1 MGNSIIKN
9 IRHRLKICLNNIRV
23 ASKYDVLIEKSV
35 TIKYVDSISFGAK
48 CTLQSGVY
56 LYGSRSDKK
65 VIFGN
70 DVVIASNVMILGE
83 GGVVIGD
90 SSHLGPNVVLT
101 TQYGDRKNNNTFL
114 KYKPVKL
121 GKGAWIGSSS
131 VIMPG
136 AVLGSFCS
144 VAPNS
149 VVFGVWGDNCIL
161 SGNPA
166 REIGGAK

>member
-1 MGNSIIKN
+1 LSNSIIKN
-9 IRHRLKICLNNIRV
+9 IRHRLKLYINNIRV
-23 ASKYDVLIEKSV
+23 AFKYDVLIEKSV
-35 TIKYVDSISFGAK
+35 TIKYIDSISFGTK

-83 GGVVIGD
+83 GGVDIGD
-90 SSHLGPNVVLT
+90 ASHLGPNVVLT
-101 TQYGDRKNNNTFL
+101 TQYGDRNNNVTYL

-121 GKGAWIGSSS
+121 GKGSWIGSGS

-149 VVFGVWGDNCIL
+149 VVFGAWGDHCIL
-161 SGNPA
+161 GGNPA
-166 REIGGAK
+166 REIGASK